1 MLIVIAIDIK
11 LNEGHQ
17 LQIAIKNFFKSYNLP
32 DFFVPSNRTLPLLAV
47 LATLSPI
54 LVDESSI
61 LTSRILGPPPLLDTC
76 FDGIL
81 LLLEVCIDDDDEA
94 ADACGREVCPL
105 LLLLLVGDVVRCSIC
120 IFNISLLLLLF
131 EDVVPSSL
139 LLLLPFLLPPKDLDS
154 LFRMLCILHCFT
166 FLDIVGRLYCPLE
179 SEWVA

>member
-105 LLLLLVGDVVRCSIC
+105 LLLLLVPSK
-120 IFNISLLLLLF
+120 FLLLLFFLLLLLLLF
-131 EDVVPSSL
+131 LLGRKSISPS
-139 LLLLPFLLPPKDLDS
+139 
-154 LFRMLCILHCFT
+154 
-166 FLDIVGRLYCPLE
+166 
-179 SEWVA
+179 